1 MYTDHSQQTPQQQVL
16 EIVQAPIRQRK
27 RRASDKQ
34 SVLKRRLNEVITGSR
49 PALKLFSKKL
59 QTDIWFINEGLVDL
73 DKEVFSG
80 RVITMAMLAEM
91 MDGNT
96 TIQ

>member
-1 MYTDHSQQTPQQQVL
+1 MYTDHSQQVPQQQVL
-16 EIVQAPIRQRK
+16 EIIETQSRKRK

-59 QTDIWFINEGLVDL
+59 QADVWFINEGLVDL
-73 DKEVFSG
+73 DKEVFQG
-80 RVITMAMLAEM
+80 RIITMAMLAEM
-91 MDGNT
+91 MDRKT
-96 TIQ
+96 SMQ